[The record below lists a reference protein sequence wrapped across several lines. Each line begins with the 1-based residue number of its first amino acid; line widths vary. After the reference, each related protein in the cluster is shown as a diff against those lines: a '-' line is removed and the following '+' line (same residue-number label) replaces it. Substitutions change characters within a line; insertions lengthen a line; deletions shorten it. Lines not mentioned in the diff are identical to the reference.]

1 MMNKKIT
8 FLAVLMMISFGA
20 MANDFHPG
28 FPLLDKSGQLV
39 IETGKAFST
48 MATCGQ
54 CHDAAYIA
62 ASSDHADAGAQ
73 QMGSGSGHHDWQAG
87 PGYYGGWDPLRY
99 DSAFGDE
106 GEIESDEWLKLFGA
120 RHVGGGPVSDRVE
133 MDCLLCHSDLTDQSE
148 RAQALRQGDFEW
160 ANSAPFAQRDIVIKV
175 DDGKVADRWQWNPAM
190 FEADGSLMKGLL
202 DIHKPRDE
210 NCAQCHGQVDNS
222 LDNPL
227 TITADLSGRSMTDR
241 TGQIFSPQKLSNSG
255 LNLADKE
262 SLTHAFDV
270 HSDRVVACINCH
282 YSLNNPV
289 YFQQREESRP
299 VHLDFDPRRL
309 TSAEYLERPLHQ
321 FAKGKSI
328 LGLAATGSENSL
340 RRCESCH
347 DAGNVHDWLPYKER
361 HFNSLSCESCHIP
374 RLYGPALQTL
384 DWTLVDRDGQPQ
396 RQYRDIE
403 GDPATA
409 QSLIHGYRPVM
420 LARENVGGKRKL
432 APFNL
437 VTSWYWLEGDPAR
450 PVTRQ
455 ALISALYPDGKL
467 HSGLLAAL
475 DEDQDGRLTGV
486 ELRLDTPE
494 RAEAVRRR
502 LEESGLPDVRLDN
515 EITPFSVNH
524 NVVNGQWATRDC
536 STCHSENSILAA
548 AILLSDY
555 TPGGMAPSDG
565 IYPEVS
571 LDGGIERR
579 DDGSSLYQPD
589 TRADGFYIIGLD
601 HVGWIDILGL
611 MMFFGIAVGITGH
624 ALARYYFKRR
634 RARLHPEQ
642 HRPTKRVYM
651 YDSYERLWHWLQAA
665 AIMCLLA
672 TGLIIHKPH
681 IFGMF
686 SFGYVVQVHNVLGFI
701 LVINAALALFYN
713 LASGQIRQ
721 YLPEPK
727 GFVGRSLAQAM
738 YYSRGIFAGKPHP
751 LEKTRENK
759 LNPLQQVTYLA
770 ILNILLPA
778 QVITG
783 VLIWGLQKWPHLA
796 TSLGGLPILAP
807 THTLVAWA
815 FSAFIVMH
823 VYLTTAAGQ
832 TLGAGIKSM
841 VSGWEDVEEHAP
853 ATASENSEV
862 NISEDKELPND

>member
-1 MMNKKIT
+1 MNKQFM
-8 FLAVLMMISFGA
+8 FLAALMTVSFGA
-20 MANDFHPG
+20 LANDFHPD

-39 IETGKAFST
+39 LETGNALST
-48 MATCGQ
+48 MSTCGQ
-54 CHDAAYIA
+54 CHDTAFIA
-62 ASSDHADAGAQ
+62 ATSDHADAGAQ
-73 QMGSGSGHHDWQAG
+73 QLGSGSGRHEWQAG

-99 DSAFGDE
+99 DSAPGDT
-106 GEIESDEWLKLFGA
+106 GEVDSEAWMRLFGA
-120 RHVGGGPVSDRVE
+120 RHVGGGPVSDLAE
-133 MDCLLCHSDLTDQSE
+133 MDCLLCHSDLTDQRE
-148 RAQALRQGDFEW
+148 RGQALQQGDFEW
-160 ANSAPFAQRDIVIKV
+160 ANSAPLSQRDILIKG
-175 DDGKVADRWQWNPAM
+175 DSGWQWNPAM
-190 FEADGSLMKGLL
+190 FQADGSLTRGLL

-210 NCAQCHGQVDNS
+210 NCAQCHGQVDSS

-255 LNLADKE
+255 LNLADKD
-262 SLTHAFDV
+262 SLNHAFDV
-270 HSDRVVACINCH
+270 HSDRVVGCVNCH

-309 TSAEYLERPLHQ
+309 TSAEYLERPQHQ

-328 LGLAATGSENSL
+328 LGLAAAASENSL

-374 RLYGPALQTL
+374 MLYGPALQSL
-384 DWTLVDRDGQPQ
+384 DWTLVDPDGQPQ
-396 RQYRDIE
+396 RQYRDVE

-409 QSLIHGYRPVM
+409 QSLIKGFRPVM

-437 VTSWYWLEGDPAR
+437 VTSWYWLEGDPER

-455 ALISALYPDGKL
+455 ALISALYPGGEL
-467 HSGLLAAL
+467 HPDLLAVL
-475 DEDQDGRLTGV
+475 DEDHDGRLAGA

-502 LEESGLPDVRLDN
+502 LEASGLSNVRLDN
-515 EITPFSVNH
+515 EITPFSINH
-524 NVVNGQWATRDC
+524 NVVNGEWATRDC
-536 STCHSENSILAA
+536 STCHSEDSVLAA
-548 AILLSDY
+548 AILLSGY
-555 TPGGMAPSDG
+555 TPGGMTPSDG
-565 IYPEVS
+565 IYPEVN
-571 LDGGIERR
+571 LNGGIESL
-579 DDGSSLYQPD
+579 DDGRSLYQPD

-611 MMFFGIAVGITGH
+611 MLFFGISVGVTGH
-624 ALARYYFKRR
+624 ALTRYYFNRR
-634 RARLHPEQ
+634 RARLHPAQ
-642 HRPTKRVYM
+642 HRSTSRVYM
-651 YDSYERLWHWLQAA
+651 YDNYERLWHWLQAA
-665 AIMCLLA
+665 AILTLLA

-686 SFGYVVQVHNVLGFI
+686 SFAYVVQVHNVLGFI

-783 VLIWGLQKWPHLA
+783 VLIWGLQKWPQLA
-796 TSLGGLPILAP
+796 ASLGGLPILAP

-815 FSAFIVMH
+815 FSSFIVMH
-823 VYLTTAAGQ
+823 VYLTTAAGK
-832 TLGAGIKSM
+832 TPGAGIKSM

-853 ATASENSEV
+853 ATDNETSEV
-862 NISEDKELPND
+862 KISEDKEFPND